1 MTRPV
6 VIAGAASGVG
16 KTTLAAGIMGACR
29 RRGLKVAP
37 FKVGPDYIDPG
48 FHQRAAGAP
57 SRNLDTWLTSADEVR
72 AIYRRAAAAADV
84 SIVEGVMG
92 LFDGRAGAGAGGSTA
107 EVSGLIGGAVMLVAD
122 CARQARSLAPLLKGF
137 ATFDA
142 GTAVAGC
149 ILNNVG
155 GAGHER
161 ILRDAAREA
170 GVTVFGV
177 LPRQPEI
184 VLPSRHLG
192 LVQAGGADA
201 EQEKMELIID
211 HVQQNVDIDALLALA
226 RGAGG
231 KAAREDGK
239 RLAGGGASGNGAR
252 AAGVRASE
260 DGARPVGFAA
270 ANDEMGPP
278 GGGAVRE
285 RPPGASARIA
295 VARDE
300 AFSFYYVDG
309 LEALEEAGA
318 ELAYFSPLRDEALPA
333 CDGVYLGGGYPE
345 VYAAELEANRS
356 MRESVAAAV
365 SGGLPTYAEC
375 GGLVYLCR
383 ELEEH
388 GRSRRMAG
396 ALPLTARMT
405 GRRQALGYVEATAR
419 RDSILMPAG
428 ASVRGHEFH
437 WSAIDWSVDDAAYDC
452 YSGRLGRSTPD
463 GYLAGGLLASYV
475 HIHFGGNRDAAAA
488 FVGVCARARGVSAR
502 VHG

>member
-1 MTRPV
+1 MTRPL

-48 FHQRAAGAP
+48 FHRLAAGAS
-57 SRNLDTWLTSADEVR
+57 SRNLDTWLTSANEVR

-92 LFDGRAGAGAGGSTA
+92 LFDGRAGAGPGGSTA
-107 EVSGLIGGAVMLVAD
+107 EISGLIGGAVLLVAD

-155 GAGHER
+155 SARHER

-177 LPRQPEI
+177 LPRQPQI
-184 VLPSRHLG
+184 MLPSRHLG
-192 LVQAGGADA
+192 LVQAGEADA
-201 EQEKMELIID
+201 EQEKLELIID
-211 HVQQNVDIDALLALA
+211 HVQQNIDVDALLALA
-226 RGAGG
+226 HAGGG
-231 KAAREDGK
+231 KAAVEDAARGAGVGVRED
-239 RLAGGGASGNGAR
+239 AAP
-252 AAGVRASE
+252 AAG
-260 DGARPVGFAA
+260 DG
-270 ANDEMGPP
+270 
-278 GGGAVRE
+278 
-285 RPPGASARIA
+285 ARIA

-318 ELAYFSPLRDEALPA
+318 ELTYFSPLHDEALPA

-345 VYAAELEANRS
+345 VFAAELEANRS
-356 MRESVAAAV
+356 MRESVAGAV

-396 ALPLTARMT
+396 VLPLAARMT

-452 YSGRLGRSTPD
+452 YSSRPDRSTPE
-463 GYLAGGLLASYV
+463 GYLTGSLLASYV

-488 FVGVCARARGVSAR
+488 FVGACARVRGVSAR
-502 VHG
+502 VQG

>member
-29 RRGLKVAP
+29 CRGLKVAP

-72 AIYRRAAAAADV
+72 AIYRRGAAAADV

-201 EQEKMELIID
+201 EQEKLELIID

-226 RGAGG
+226 GNAGG
-231 KAAREDGK
+231 KAASEDGK
-239 RLAGGGASGNGAR
+239 RLA
-252 AAGVRASE
+252 
-260 DGARPVGFAA
+260 GFAA
-270 ANDEMGPP
+270 ANDEMRPP

-396 ALPLTARMT
+396 VLSLTARMT

>member
-1 MTRPV
+1 MTRPI

-137 ATFDA
+137 ATFDP

-201 EQEKMELIID
+201 EQEKLELIID

-226 RGAGG
+226 GNAGG
-231 KAAREDGK
+231 KAASEDGK
-239 RLAGGGASGNGAR
+239 RLA
-252 AAGVRASE
+252 
-260 DGARPVGFAA
+260 GFAA
-270 ANDEMGPP
+270 ANDEMPPP

-309 LEALEEAGA
+309 LEALEGAGA
-318 ELAYFSPLRDEALPA
+318 ELAYFSPLHDETLPA

-396 ALPLTARMT
+396 VLPLTARMT

-488 FVGVCARARGVSAR
+488 FVGACARARGVSAR